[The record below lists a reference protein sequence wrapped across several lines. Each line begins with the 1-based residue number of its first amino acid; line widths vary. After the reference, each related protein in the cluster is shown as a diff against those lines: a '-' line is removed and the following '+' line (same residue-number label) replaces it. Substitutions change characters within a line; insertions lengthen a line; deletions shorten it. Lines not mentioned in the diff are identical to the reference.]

1 MDFALLLE
9 SLCPACLPASPPL
22 LGDRASAAVAGWSIS
37 APHLHIIIII
47 IIIIVVVVV
56 AAAGSAVRRRL
67 ARSCLLYRS
76 RTHGVVGIGALR

>member
-47 IIIIVVVVV
+47 IIVVVV

>member
-9 SLCPACLPASPPL
+9 SLRPACLPASPPL

-37 APHLHIIIII
+37 APHLHIIII